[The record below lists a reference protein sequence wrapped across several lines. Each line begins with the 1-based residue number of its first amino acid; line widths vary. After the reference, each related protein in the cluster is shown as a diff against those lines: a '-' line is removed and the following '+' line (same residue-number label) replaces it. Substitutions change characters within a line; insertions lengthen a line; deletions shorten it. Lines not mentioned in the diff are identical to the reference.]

1 MQIEENLALAAR
13 RDTRTLRAGITKA
26 EREQYRELL
35 KILDLGLEDRLTSK
49 VGLRPAVS
57 ARRSTLLMATL
68 KKPRL
73 LLLDEHTAAL
83 DPENGGK
90 GAGHHQQR
98 SSSGISYH
106 ADDHAQ
112 HAGRDCPKEKL
123 EQIRKKYY
131 DARHNCY
138 AYRVIEDGDIID
150 RSSDDGEPSGTAGA
164 PMLNILKKENLCNVL
179 VIVTRYFGG
188 ILLGTGG
195 LVRAYSQSTQDV
207 IEKSNIILKQEG
219 YVAILEVEYKD
230 LEKLRYF
237 CKKKEIKII
246 DIKYLENVSVKLE
259 FKKEEKEVF
268 MSKENLNFDYLNYK
282 IIQEK
287 FI

>member
-1 MQIEENLALAAR
+1 MEEFVTIEENV
-13 RDTRTLRAGITKA
+13 DYTLTEKKSKFIANLIRVNSKEEA
-26 EREQYRELL
+26 ENE
-35 KILDLGLEDRLTSK
+35 I
-49 VGLRPAVS
+49 
-57 ARRSTLLMATL
+57 
-68 KKPRL
+68 KKF
-73 LLLDEHTAAL
+73 
-83 DPENGGK
+83 
-90 GAGHHQQR
+90 
-98 SSSGISYH
+98 
-106 ADDHAQ
+106 
-112 HAGRDCPKEKL
+112 
-123 EQIRKKYY
+123 KKNYY
-131 DARHNCY
+131 DARHNCF
-138 AYRVIEDGDIID
+138 AYRVIENNHIVEKA
-150 RSSDDGEPSGTAGA
+150 SDDGEPSGTAGA

-179 VIVTRYFGG
+179 VVVTRYFGG

-207 IEKSNIILKQEG
+207 IEKSVVILKQEG
-219 YVAILEVEYKD
+219 YVATLEVEYKD

-268 MSKENLNFDYLNYK
+268 RNKENLNFDYLNYE